1 MHYNSIRY
9 TGKFRDLKALGYT
22 YSDWSIMN
30 WSKSVGTREDNFRI
44 YKQKSWMSI
53 SEFTNF
59 EGYLLL
65 FLINLRAS
73 GGMLTKIRGFHK
85 PEVAYA
91 SLFINRHTGEISED
105 PSHRQREMVQLEEA
119 QKRDPDSEHHSLFV
133 WMDYFTRW
141 DILEELVMMYDK
153 GLVVPIIDKETYNY

>member
-30 WSKSVGTREDNFRI
+30 WSKKVGVREDNFRI

-65 FLINLRAS
+65 FLINLRAT
-73 GGMLTKIRGFHK
+73 GGMLEKIRGFRE
-85 PEVAYA
+85 PEVFYA
-91 SLFINRHTGEISED
+91 SLYINRRTGEISNNRAHEM
-105 PSHRQREMVQLEEA
+105 RQMERF
-119 QKRDPDSEHHSLFV
+119 HSAKKVNPNSNFDGIFE
-133 WMDYFTRW
+133 WMGHFTRW